1 MWYISALPT
10 AVTYYYYVLCLNS
23 EKILNVFDA
32 CIFLLQEGG
41 SHTCG
46 VNSYVWE
53 RMHTPKI
60 PYIYHLLNMIDICII
75 TITDIPKINGLYI
88 STTSPCLFSI
98 KKKIIII
105 KLKWKKRLVLL
116 LLILSKVPFVFI
128 IKVSPWSYRPR
139 VRVTVAN
146 YFFVSIIFFC

>member
-41 SHTCG
+41 SHLWGQLLC
-46 VNSYVWE
+46 VRENA
-53 RMHTPKI
+53 HTKNT
-60 PYIYHLLNMIDICII
+60 IYHLLNMIDICII

-98 KKKIIII
+98 KKIIIKK